1 MDLVLEQRMELHSWD
16 LPFRRLTMQN
26 SDTLGSAKS
35 DSEINHKNVY
45 NILKSCQSD
54 DMDTPVRRT
63 YLETDFGDNFS
74 GHDSPDEGLKMS
86 NGLNGT
92 SNGDFMYKTLSGSII
107 RSVHAPGKGKSINY
121 KINTNISGPKPFNFS
136 SAPMSPPSAGPKSPS
151 TYPPPTSAAAWSQP
165 KPPSTFETPKPS
177 TFGSATLPRANVG
190 PTAPGPNR
198 GGAAGVTS
206 APKRGR
212 GVLNKAVGPG
222 GRIPQCGCCNS
233 HIR

>member
-1 MDLVLEQRMELHSWD
+1 MLPQALSSCDSTPKKLSPMASVGVSPIHS
-16 LPFRRLTMQN
+16 RQN

-63 YLETDFGDNFS
+63 YLETDFGENFS

-121 KINTNISGPKPFNFS
+121 KVSRS
-136 SAPMSPPSAGPKSPS
+136 LHL
-151 TYPPPTSAAAWSQP
+151 
-165 KPPSTFETPKPS
+165 
-177 TFGSATLPRANVG
+177 TLLFR
-190 PTAPGPNR
+190 
-198 GGAAGVTS
+198 
-206 APKRGR
+206 
-212 GVLNKAVGPG
+212 
-222 GRIPQCGCCNS
+222 C
-233 HIR
+233 